1 MENRGA
7 FYEECAVTFLTL
19 KGYRVLK
26 RNFKSSFGEID
37 IIAQDKKAIVFVEVK
52 ARSSDYRV
60 SGLEA
65 VDRRKREKLRK
76 TALVYTKTNPD
87 GFFRFDV
94 LEIIQGRSFRQ
105 YNLIKAA
112 FTMDEE

>member
-1 MENRGA
+1 MEQRGA
-7 FYEECAVTFLTL
+7 FYEDCAVTFLTL
-19 KGYRVLK
+19 KGYKVLK
-26 RNFKSSFGEID
+26 RNFRSYCGEID
-37 IIAQDKKAIVFVEVK
+37 IVARDKEAIVFVEVK
-52 ARSSDYRV
+52 ARSTDFRV

-65 VDRRKREKLRK
+65 VDRRKRERLRK
-76 TALVYTKTNPD
+76 TALAYTSSNPD

-94 LEIIQGRSFRQ
+94 LEIIQGQSFRQ